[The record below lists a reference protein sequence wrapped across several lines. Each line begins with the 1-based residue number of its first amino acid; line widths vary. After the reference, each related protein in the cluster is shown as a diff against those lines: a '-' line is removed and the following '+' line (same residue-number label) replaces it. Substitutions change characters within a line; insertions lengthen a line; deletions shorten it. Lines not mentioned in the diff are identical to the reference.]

1 MPSVKKF
8 NSQSIETI
16 SKIIGNI
23 MTGSTISKMLDILNI
38 TDNSD
43 QSTKW
48 RRLDYIMRESQNRY
62 NCGNKIIEIIQYV
75 FHPTSSW
82 FNSSVDYKECINE
95 INKCISFYGYELHE
109 DGKIH
114 QITSTKTRTQAN
126 EKYDL
131 LKSKLLERNIHPTIL
146 KFCTQDI
153 VNEDYFSIIFEA
165 SKSVYDKIRNMTGIN
180 KDGNQLILTCFNKT
194 YPIIV
199 FNTLTTQTEQNIYD
213 GLKNLLLSIGQI
225 GRNPRAHTPKIY
237 SYDKLDNCLDILNLI
252 SFAHKM
258 LDQCFINQS
267 SLDKFRE
274 SQRFHSSK

>member
-1 MPSVKKF
+1 MPSINKF

-16 SKIIGNI
+16 SKIIGDI
-23 MTGSTISKMLDILNI
+23 MTGSTISKMLNILNI
-38 TDNSD
+38 SDNSG

-48 RRLDYIMRESQNRY
+48 RRLDHIMRESQNTY
-62 NCGNKIIEIIQYV
+62 NCGNKIVEIIQYV

-82 FNSSVDYKECINE
+82 FNSSVDYKECIKE
-95 INKCISFYGYELHE
+95 INKCISFYGYELQE

-131 LKSKLLERNIHPTIL
+131 LKSKLLERNIHPQVL

-165 SKSVYDKIRNMTGIN
+165 TKSIYDRIRNMTGIN
-180 KDGNQLILTCFNKT
+180 KDGNQLIFTCFDKK
-194 YPIIV
+194 YPIIA
-199 FNTLTTQTEQNIYD
+199 FNTLTTQIEQNLYD

-237 SYDKLDNCLDILNLI
+237 SYDNLDNCLDILNLI
-252 SFAHKM
+252 SLAHKM
-258 LDQCFINQS
+258 LDKCFVNQL
-267 SLDKFRE
+267 SLDKFR
-274 SQRFHSSK
+274 QNQ